1 MIRGIRKTLS
11 ALSVCIVL
19 SVLSLV
25 QAAADEAQEPEIAHF
40 DLPCTVTSVKVG
52 LYSGSEAL
60 YEAGLQNYSGGY
72 ELGYY
77 DFSRQFRKICT
88 LDCGNISVKAD
99 DTWHVLYAKGYDSA
113 AEATAAAKTLGG
125 IATYVDGQF
134 KVAVGCFESEADAEA
149 IASSDGEAFKADV
162 AINETDA
169 DNVLFLFKSG
179 RIDAALLPEG
189 DNAKLGDYIY
199 SGGFEFLLNDS
210 RLTVINYVDLED
222 YVKGVLPYEVG
233 GNWPSDSLKAQAV
246 CARTYAINNI
256 NAYIDDGFDVRADT
270 YSQVYRGLS
279 GTTVNT
285 DIAADDTS
293 GCFVR
298 YEGAIC
304 RVYYMSSSGGA
315 TESGANVFGE
325 RREYLSGVT
334 DPYEGDEDFYNKSW
348 KETKSEQTLLSRL
361 RRYGYELSDIVE
373 VTPEYSDTGNV
384 ISLVFRDSKGNTAT
398 VRQTNCYMVPGLNS
412 MRYSVTENNGAFEF
426 FGEGWGHNCGMSQWG
441 AYSMAKNYGF
451 TCDEIIA
458 FYFSGAYIR

>member
-1 MIRGIRKTLS
+1 MIKGISKKLLTISACLVLS
-11 ALSVCIVL
+11 A
-19 SVLSLV
+19 LSLV
-25 QAAADEAQEPEIAHF
+25 QASADETQEPEIAHF
-40 DLPCTVTSVKVG
+40 DLPCTITSIKVG

-60 YEAGLQNYSGGY
+60 YEASLQNSNGGY

-77 DFSRQFRKICT
+77 DFSRQFRRICSF
-88 LDCGNISVKAD
+88 DCGNISVKAD
-99 DTWHVLYAKGYDSA
+99 DTWHVLYAERYDSA

-125 IATYVDGQF
+125 VPTYVDGQF
-134 KVAVGCFESEADAEA
+134 KVALGSFDSEDTAAA
-149 IASSDGEAFKADV
+149 IASSDGEVFKAQI
-162 AINETDA
+162 ALNEA
-169 DNVLFLFKSG
+169 DSETVLFLFKSG
-179 RIDAALLPEG
+179 RIEPALLPEG
-189 DNAKLGDYIY
+189 DNTKLGDYLY
-199 SGGFEFLLNDS
+199 TGGFEFLLNDD
-210 RLTVINYVDLED
+210 RLTVVNYVDLED

-246 CARTYAINNI
+246 CARTYALNNI

-279 GTTVNT
+279 GTTANT
-285 DIAADDTS
+285 DIATDDTA

-334 DPYEGDEDFYNKSW
+334 DPYEGDEDYYNKTW
-348 KETKSEQTLLSRL
+348 KETKNAQALLSRL
-361 RRYGYELSDIVE
+361 KRYGYELSDIAE
-373 VTPEYSDTGNV
+373 ITPEYSETGNV
-384 ISLVFRDSKGNTAT
+384 ISLEFRDSEGKTVT

-412 MRYSVTENNGAFEF
+412 MRYSVSEKNGAFEF
-426 FGEGWGHNCGMSQWG
+426 SGEGWGHNCGMSQWG